1 MSKTPERLEREMFD
15 IRSRMTPDIDDLRK
29 HLEPQIVAEQVKQT
43 IGQRLGQAADRGRA
57 NLKVK
62 QQAVTNSTRRS
73 LSQLRRKISRGRE
86 E

>member
-1 MSKTPERLEREMFD
+1 MFE

>member
-1 MSKTPERLEREMFD
+1 MFE
-15 IRSRMTPDIDDLRK
+15 IRSRMTPDIDNLRK

-73 LSQLRRKISRGRE
+73 LS
-86 E
+86 

>member
-1 MSKTPERLEREMFD
+1 MFE

-29 HLEPQIVAEQVKQT
+29 HLESQIFSERVKQT

-57 NLKVK
+57 NLKAK
-62 QQAVTNSTRRS
+62 QQEAANPTKRS
-73 LSQLRRKISRGRE
+73 LSQLRRKISSGRE

>member
-1 MSKTPERLEREMFD
+1 MAVSETPERLEREMFE

-73 LSQLRRKISRGRE
+73 LS
-86 E
+86 